1 MRLRARACKIV
12 ATLGPASDGPGA
24 LLSLANAGA
33 DCFRFNMSHGDRA
46 GHQRRHDAVRAL
58 EQRLGRPFCVLA
70 DLQGPKLRVG
80 AIAGGAML
88 LKAGEAVE
96 IEASDAPGAAG
107 LIRLPHPEIIGALAP
122 GDALK
127 LDDGKIELAIEARR
141 GPDRVAA
148 CVVIGG
154 VLSDHKG
161 VNVPGRKLPIAA
173 LTEKDRADLAF
184 ALDLGADYICLS
196 FVQAAEDVRALRDLV
211 GDRAGILAKIEKP
224 AALDALEEIVAL
236 SDAVMVARGD
246 LGVELPLE
254 QVPIAQRRIIRAARA
269 AGKPAIVATQML
281 ESMIDASSPT
291 RAEASDVAN
300 AVYQGVDAVMLSAE
314 SAVGRHP
321 ATAVA
326 VMERIIR
333 AVEADPEHWSGLAR
347 ETARPEPTTADAVSL
362 SAREI
367 ADVLGCASIVGYTS
381 TGSTALRLARE
392 RPRCGVIGLTPSPGT
407 ARRLSLAWG
416 VRSVV
421 TADATN
427 VEDMIEKAE
436 TVARAQGAAAS
447 GDRIVVT
454 AGIPFGRP
462 GKTNTIR
469 IARLD

>member
-1 MRLRARACKIV
+1 
-12 ATLGPASDGPGA
+12 
-24 LLSLANAGA
+24 
-33 DCFRFNMSHGDRA
+33 
-46 GHQRRHDAVRAL
+46 
-58 EQRLGRPFCVLA
+58 
-70 DLQGPKLRVG
+70 
-80 AIAGGAML
+80 
-88 LKAGEAVE
+88 
-96 IEASDAPGAAG
+96 
-107 LIRLPHPEIIGALAP
+107 
-122 GDALK
+122 
-127 LDDGKIELAIEARR
+127 
-141 GPDRVAA
+141 
-148 CVVIGG
+148 
-154 VLSDHKG
+154 
-161 VNVPGRKLPIAA
+161 
-173 LTEKDRADLAF
+173 
-184 ALDLGADYICLS
+184 
-196 FVQAAEDVRALRDLV
+196 
-211 GDRAGILAKIEKP
+211 
-224 AALDALEEIVAL
+224 
-236 SDAVMVARGD
+236 
-246 LGVELPLE
+246 
-254 QVPIAQRRIIRAARA
+254 
-269 AGKPAIVATQML
+269 
-281 ESMIDASSPT
+281 
-291 RAEASDVAN
+291 
-300 AVYQGVDAVMLSAE
+300 MLSAE

-392 RPRCGVIGLTPSPGT
+392 RPRCGVIGLTPSPET